1 MVKVDDIVKREKV
14 FGSGSYEF
22 NVPSILKATK
32 LMTELNKHYGVKSE
46 ISQNKKEVPKNFI
59 GKVAI
64 ISLDSSSDKL
74 KLKYIVKS
82 KKLKVVL

>member
-1 MVKVDDIVKREKV
+1 MVKVEDIVKREKV

-22 NVPSILKATK
+22 NVPSILKATR
-32 LMTELNKHYGVKSE
+32 LMTELNNHYGVKSE
-46 ISQNKKEVPKNFI
+46 IIQEKKEVPKNFI

-64 ISLDSSSDKL
+64 LNINSINNKL
-74 KLKYIVKS
+74 KLKYDVKS